1 MASYHFSVQ
10 PVKRSEGRSVVA
22 MAAYRAGER
31 IKDERRGVEVDFRR
45 RRGVAHAEIM
55 APRGAAE
62 WLRDRSALWN
72 GVERME
78 KRRDAQLAREI
89 NMALPH
95 ELSAAERL
103 ELVRAF
109 VQEQFVARG
118 MVADIA
124 LHVPVVEKGDDPRNF
139 HAHVML
145 TLRQAGPTGLR
156 RVKTREWNSDQML
169 AQWREAWSQH
179 QNAALARHGHAQ
191 RVDHRSLAAQREC
204 AVSQG
209 DRAKAAT
216 LDRATEIHVGPKA
229 RKASRNATPRSKA
242 KVIGRRRRGGKR
254 LVAYEEIDRGSR
266 REWNMQVLAKNAKAF
281 ARAMTKTQV
290 RRARM
295 WQRLDRF
302 DRLLNVLSSPA
313 PAIKRSAPVGVAGLL
328 QGRSLSR
335 SHILARRRQ
344 LLWMIEQLDKLFLAL
359 LGIREAQLVRHTA
372 WANRISWRSH
382 HKVSSA
388 PRMRVRRRLL
398 SSLQAIDHSGPTT

>member
-1 MASYHFSVQ
+1 MASYHFSAQ
-10 PVKRSEGRSVVA
+10 PVKRSEGRSAVA

-31 IKDERRGVEVDFRR
+31 LKDERRGVDVDFRR
-45 RRGVAHAEIM
+45 RRGVVHTEIV
-55 APRGAAE
+55 APPGAAR
-62 WLRDRSALWN
+62 WLLDRSTLWN

-78 KRRDAQLAREI
+78 KRHDAQLAREI
-89 NMALPH
+89 NVALPH

-156 RVKTREWNSDQML
+156 RVKTREWNSDRML
-169 AQWREAWSQH
+169 AQWRQAWSRH
-179 QNAALARHGHAQ
+179 QNAALARRGHVQ
-191 RVDHRSLAAQREC
+191 RVDHRSLAVQREN
-204 AVSQG
+204 AVARG

-216 LDRATEIHVGPKA
+216 LHRLPEVHVGPKA
-229 RKASRNATPRSKA
+229 RKASRNATPRSKP
-242 KVIGRRRRGGKR
+242 KVLGRRRKGGKR

-266 REWNMQVLAKNAKAF
+266 REWNMQKLSRNAKAF
-281 ARAMTKTQV
+281 ARMVEKTQV

-295 WQRLDRF
+295 QRRLDRYN
-302 DRLLNVLSSPA
+302 RLLNVLSSPA
-313 PAIKRSAPVGVAGLL
+313 PAPKRSAPVGVAGLL

-344 LLWMIEQLDKLFLAL
+344 LLWMIEQLDRLFLAL

-372 WANRISWRSH
+372 WANRVSWRSH
-382 HKVSSA
+382 HKAPAA
-388 PRMRVRRRLL
+388 PRMRGRRRLL
-398 SSLQAIDHSGPTT
+398 PSL